1 MQLRVGCELI
11 YRCAQPTPMI
21 LTLSVHYTRA
31 PDMVRPD
38 HLVTQPSLPIRQ
50 YRDGFGNWCS
60 RVVAPPGLTTTCP
73 SCHGSGR
80 KVETTGFHDVTKTK
94 PSHHRQTNRVEV
106 AEKPQWP
113 VTFEGEQLAAE
124 VRDSKICTAEVKTR
138 LIREVMEHEASHGVC
153 TQTFIKKVRKQI
165 RPRVTP

>member
-1 MQLRVGCELI
+1 MDD
-11 YRCAQPTPMI
+11 
-21 LTLSVHYTRA
+21 RA
-31 PDMVRPD
+31 WRPGSER
-38 HLVTQPSLPIRQ
+38 PSDESCGVCGGDRRI
-50 YRDGFGNWCS
+50 GNS
-60 RVVAPPGLTTTCP
+60 FGLTTTCP

-94 PSHHRQTNRVEV
+94 PSHHRQTNREV

-113 VTFEGEQLAAE
+113 VTLEGRQLATE
-124 VRDSKICTAEVKTR
+124 VRDSKICTPEVKTR

-165 RPRVTP
+165 RPRLTP

>member
-1 MQLRVGCELI
+1 MDDRRGPGFERPNDESCRVCGGDRRI
-11 YRCAQPTPMI
+11 
-21 LTLSVHYTRA
+21 
-31 PDMVRPD
+31 
-38 HLVTQPSLPIRQ
+38 
-50 YRDGFGNWCS
+50 GNS
-60 RVVAPPGLTTTCP
+60 FGLTTTCP

-94 PSHHRQTNRVEV
+94 PSHHRPTNRVEV

-113 VTFEGEQLAAE
+113 VTHEGGQLATE

-138 LIREVMEHEASHGVC
+138 LIREIMEHEASHGVC

-165 RPRVTP
+165 RPRVSP